1 MKGSQEEE
9 IDFTPKAER
18 RGVQR
23 AAIELAL
30 NLLATNQEQHRP
42 RDRFRMVA
50 LPSNIK
56 SPEKEVPLCLPL
68 KPDER
73 PLEQD
78 PLEYTKK
85 MLAFRRWKDYD
96 YGIAR
101 LRLDQS
107 GSLPASENFKGPSSV
122 ATVEDVLA
130 AARIRLKELASV
142 QKGLIEAVKTAPRPL
157 LQQLLLLVDTGLN
170 YDKEVHAL
178 LDGVRLT
185 ADAIELLEELA
196 EQSWDDERQEYED
209 LIPGID
215 NTPDDR
221 SRLEEFELDM
231 AEMTEIPPWEPAP
244 YPDAMDED
252 SFEHFAQVE
261 YDPTI
266 PSTRG
271 ITGEELRQA
280 IGDRRLAKFDGKA
293 GTPHL
298 WDLRAVLKYLRAMES
313 ARRIQ

>member
-1 MKGSQEEE
+1 VKGSQDK
-9 IDFTPKAER
+9 IDFAPKAER

-30 NLLATNQEQHRP
+30 NLLATNQEQHRTK
-42 RDRFRMVA
+42 DRFRMVT
-50 LPSNIK
+50 LPSKIK
-56 SPEKEVPLCLPL
+56 SPEQEVPLCLPL
-68 KPDER
+68 KSHER

-107 GSLPASENFKGPSSV
+107 GSLPAPENFKGPSSI
-122 ATVEDVLA
+122 ATVEDVQA

-170 YDKEVHAL
+170 YDKEPHAL
-178 LDGVRLT
+178 LDGEKLT
-185 ADAIELLEELA
+185 ADAIDLLEELA
-196 EQSWDDERQEYED
+196 GQSWDEERQEYGN
-209 LIPGID
+209 LILGID
-215 NTPDDR
+215 STPDDR
-221 SRLEEFELDM
+221 GRLEEFELDM

-252 SFEHFAQVE
+252 SFEHFAQAE

-266 PSTRG
+266 RSTRG
-271 ITGEELRQA
+271 MTGEELRQA
-280 IGDRRLAKFDGKA
+280 IGDRRLAKSDGKS
-293 GTPHL
+293 GTLHL